1 MSKISIIIPCYF
13 NEENIPVTSN
23 VLLET
28 EPLFPEGTQF
38 EYVFVDDG
46 SKDRTLESLKRFYQQ
61 CPEKVKVIKLAGNV
75 GSYNAIV
82 AGMEY
87 ATGDCCVVLTA
98 DLQDPPELIP
108 QMFDHWQNGIKLV
121 IANRSNR
128 NDGFIS
134 DLLSKFYYLLFTK
147 MAFKNFPKGGFD
159 LVLFDR
165 QLKEEVLK
173 IKEKNTNSLS
183 LLLWLGYEY
192 VCLPYERRKREIGT
206 SRWTFSKKLKL
217 FIDTFVA
224 FSFFPIRIISVS
236 GILLGLGAVVY
247 ALFIVTAK
255 IFGFVPVKGWSALMV
270 TFLFV
275 SSFQMIALGI
285 LGEYLWRCLDASR
298 NRPMYVVEEVYA
310 AKK

>member
-46 SKDRTLESLKRFYQQ
+46 SKDGTLESLKLFYKQ

-75 GSYNAIV
+75 GPYNAIV

-87 ATGDCCVVLTA
+87 ATGECCVVLTA
-98 DLQDPPELIP
+98 DLQDPPELVP

-121 IANRSNR
+121 IANRSDR

-134 DLLSKFYYLLFTK
+134 DLLSRFYYLLFRK
-147 MAFKNFPKGGFD
+147 MAFKNLPKGGFD

-173 IKEKNTNSLS
+173 IREKNTNSLY
-183 LLLWLGYEY
+183 LLPWLGYEY

-206 SRWTFSKKLKL
+206 SKWTFSKKLKL
-217 FIDTFVA
+217 FIDTFVS
-224 FSFFPIRIISVS
+224 FSFFPIRVISVF
-236 GILLGLGAVVY
+236 GILLGLVAAVY
-247 ALFIVTAK
+247 ALFIITAK
-255 IFGFVPVKGWSALMV
+255 FFGLVPVQGWSAIMV
-270 TFLFV
+270 SFLFV

-285 LGEYLWRCLDASR
+285 LGEYLWRSLDASR

-310 AKK
+310 EKK